1 MKSVR
6 KEVFWNCIPA
16 MFCMVISGL
25 NTIIDGLFIGRN
37 IGEDGLAAINIA
49 WPVPAFIISSGI
61 GIGVG
66 SGICYVSSHGK
77 KQEKEAK
84 EFLKNAFVFLTCIG
98 ILYGVFFE
106 LTAPRLMRMLGA
118 SGRVY
123 TLATEYTIVI
133 SAAAILQL
141 FGAGLVP
148 IVRNLNMPIQA
159 MAATISGVCSN
170 IVFNTIFVF
179 ILQMGIKGAAFGTI
193 LSQVITSIIAFVSI
207 IKSGVLKKS
216 YNVHGVTE
224 ADGYAKQPEAEDACK
239 KSSFMYI
246 RKIIFGGI
254 ASFGISLLPTWVLAL
269 TNYQCLSYG
278 GSKTVACYAVISY
291 LIFPAQSM
299 LTGIADGAQ
308 PLFSMCTVNDNM
320 KEKEVQIKGVVTRLV
335 IFTSVVITFL
345 LFVFAPSFH
354 KVFSLSSEN
363 YKGFVQGLRITGLS
377 LLFYGL
383 NRLDITIM
391 NGKKKHRKAAAII
404 YAEAIV
410 YTPVF
415 LFVMPI
421 IFGITG
427 IWMEPVAAAI
437 LTEVIVFVWHE
448 S

>member
-1 MKSVR
+1 MKNIR

-84 EFLKNAFVFLTCIG
+84 EFLKNAFVFLACIG
-98 ILYGVFFE
+98 ILYGAFFE
-106 LTAPRLMRMLGA
+106 LTAPYLMKILGA
-118 SGRVY
+118 SGRVE
-123 TLATEYTIVI
+123 TLATEYTMVI

-170 IVFNTIFVF
+170 IMFNTIFVV
-179 ILQMGIKGAAFGTI
+179 ILQMGIKGAALGTI
-193 LSQVITSIIAFVSI
+193 LSQVITSIIALVSI

-216 YNVHGVTE
+216 YDVTE
-224 ADGYAKQPEAEDACK
+224 AGSCVKHTEFEDVHK
-239 KSSFMYI
+239 KSSFIYI
-246 RKIIFGGI
+246 RKILFGGI

-308 PLFSMCTVNDNM
+308 PLFSMCAVKNDM
-320 KEKEVQIKGVVTRLV
+320 KEKEAQIKGVVTRLV
-335 IFTSVVITFL
+335 IFTSIVITLL

-354 KVFSLSSEN
+354 KIFSLSSEN
-363 YKGFVQGLRITGLS
+363 YKDFVRGLRITGLS
-377 LLFYGL
+377 LFFYGL

-391 NGKKKHRKAAAII
+391 NGRKKHRKAAAII
-404 YAEAIV
+404 YTEAIV

-415 LFVMPI
+415 LFVMPMI
-421 IFGITG
+421 WGITG
-427 IWMEPVAAAI
+427 IWMEPVAAAV
-437 LTEVIVFVWHE
+437 LTEIIVFVWRE

>member
-123 TLATEYTIVI
+123 TLATEYTRVI
-133 SAAAILQL
+133 SEAAILQL

-170 IVFNTIFVF
+170 IVFNTILVF
-179 ILQMGIKGAAFGTI
+179 ILQMGIKGAALGTI

-216 YNVHGVTE
+216 YDTTE
-224 ADGYAKQPEAEDACK
+224 ADGYAKQTEPEDVCK

-246 RKIIFGGI
+246 RKILFGGI

-291 LIFPAQSM
+291 LVFPAQSM